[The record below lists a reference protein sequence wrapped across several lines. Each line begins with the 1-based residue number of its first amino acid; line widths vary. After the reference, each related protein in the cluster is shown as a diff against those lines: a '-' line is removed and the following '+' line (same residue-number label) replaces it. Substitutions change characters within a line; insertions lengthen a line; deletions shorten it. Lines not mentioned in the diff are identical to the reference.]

1 MSRSTGRRVPAS
13 LFVTMAWCAVGTL
26 LLVVSPMYS
35 APLRTTVQ
43 SAVLPGR
50 RVIHSTGEQIQTLVS
65 QWAPQPPEVA
75 ELDKLRSE
83 RDEAMQ
89 NVRRLQ
95 IRAALLAEKMEQ
107 LQQTGPLPVVGESST
122 PLVVPELLEATV
134 FGEETTLLWR
144 SGRMIDAGTEAGVLT
159 DNLVLEADDTPVL
172 DQGAESGV
180 LVDQPVYSGRCIVG
194 KIATAGRWTSTVQP
208 VTDPQYR
215 GLAQILRGGQ
225 QNQFAAQG
233 VLEGRGDG
241 TCALKYVSSTEAVS
255 VGDDVCS
262 GGREAAFPFPMYY
275 GKVTRAELKPGATHW
290 TIIVEPAVS
299 VDQWQTVSVFRKV
312 INPER
317 IRTASADSQRR
328 SAN

>member
-1 MSRSTGRRVPAS
+1 MSRSGGRRVPAA
-13 LFVTMAWCAVGTL
+13 LCVTCAWCAVGTA

-35 APLRTTVQ
+35 APLRTTIQ

-50 RVIHSTGEQIQTLVS
+50 QIMQSADGELRS
-65 QWAPQPPEVA
+65 LLNQWAPQPPEAA
-75 ELDKLRSE
+75 ELEQLRKK
-83 RDEAMQ
+83 RDQALQ
-89 NVRRLQ
+89 TARRLQ
-95 IRAALLAEKMEQ
+95 IHSAIQAEKIAQ
-107 LQQTGPLPVVGESST
+107 LQQTGPLPVVGET
-122 PLVVPELLEATV
+122 AAPLVVPELLEATV

-144 SGRMIDAGTEAGVLT
+144 TGKMIDAGTDAGVLT
-159 DNLVLEADDTPVL
+159 DNLVLEAEDAPVL

-180 LVDQPVYSGRCIVG
+180 LADQPVYAGRCIVG
-194 KIATAGRWTSTVQP
+194 KIATAGRWTSTVLP
-208 VTDPQYR
+208 VTDPEYR

-241 TCALKYVSSTEAVS
+241 TCSLKYVSSTEAVS
-255 VGDDVCS
+255 IGDDVYS

-275 GKVTRAELKPGATHW
+275 GKVSRAELKPGATHW
-290 TIIVEPAVS
+290 TIVVEPAVP
-299 VDQWQTVSVFRKV
+299 VEQWQKVSVFRKV

-317 IRTASADSQRR
+317 IRTAAAESQRR